1 MHVYNFDPHLAPEGK
16 TAVVV
21 ALNSDY
27 DRWKELR
34 RDPERYRAEKEAVA
48 EGVLRALEQ
57 RLPGVRAKVDMQDV
71 ATPATWERH
80 TGNWR
85 GSYEGWLPTG
95 KTLRMRMS
103 KTLPGLED
111 FYMIGQWTTP
121 GGGLPPA
128 VSSGRHL
135 VQILC
140 KKDGRQFVT
149 TEP

>member
-1 MHVYNFDPHLAPEGK
+1 MQAYNFDPQLAPEGK
-16 TAVVV
+16 SVLIVSIG
-21 ALNSDY
+21 SDY
-27 DRWKELR
+27 DRWEELSH
-34 RDPERYRAEKEAVA
+34 DPERYRAEKEAVA
-48 EGVLRALEQ
+48 DGVLRALEQ
-57 RLPGVRAKVDMQDV
+57 RLPGVRAKVEMRDV
-71 ATPATWERH
+71 ATPVTWERY

-85 GSYEGWLPTG
+85 GSYEGWLPSG
-95 KTLRMRMS
+95 KNLMMQMS
-103 KTLPGLED
+103 KTLPGLEN